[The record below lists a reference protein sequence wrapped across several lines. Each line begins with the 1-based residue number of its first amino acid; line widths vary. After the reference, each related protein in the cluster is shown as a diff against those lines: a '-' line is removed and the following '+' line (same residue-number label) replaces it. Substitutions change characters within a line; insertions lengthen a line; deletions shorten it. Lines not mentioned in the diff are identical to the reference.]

1 MRLYDI
7 IGMEVTNNPR
17 GGENMEENE
26 VEVLRVDEK
35 VWEVPDLSKVAYNF
49 NEALSRFR
57 EAFEK
62 TALAVGDM
70 LKALT
75 PLVKGM
81 TITIK
86 EYFDLILVEESLRK
100 RALSI
105 GVSPKVIRLSRS
117 KRYRTHKKNINRIR
131 KEIRKWEKI

>member
-7 IGMEVTNNPR
+7 IGMEVTNTPR
-17 GGENMEENE
+17 GGENMEEND
-26 VEVLRVDEK
+26 VEVLREDEK

-57 EAFEK
+57 ETFEK

-81 TITIK
+81 TGTIK
-86 EYFDLILVEESLRK
+86 EYIDLILVEESLRK

-105 GVSPKVIRLSRS
+105 GVSPKVVRLSRS

>member
-1 MRLYDI
+1 
-7 IGMEVTNNPR
+7 
-17 GGENMEENE
+17 MEENE
-26 VEVLRVDEK
+26 MEVLRVDEK

-49 NEALSRFR
+49 NEALSSLR
-57 EAFEK
+57 ETFEK

-81 TITIK
+81 TGTIK
-86 EYFDLILVEESLRK
+86 EYIDLILVEESLRK

-105 GVSPKVIRLSRS
+105 GVSPKVVRLSRS

>member
-7 IGMEVTNNPR
+7 IGMEVTNTPR
-17 GGENMEENE
+17 GGENMEENGME
-26 VEVLRVDEK
+26 LLRVDEK

-57 EAFEK
+57 EIFEK

-70 LKALT
+70 LKALN

-81 TITIK
+81 TETIK
-86 EYFDLILVEESLRK
+86 EYIDLILVEESLRK

-105 GVSPKVIRLSRS
+105 GVSPKVVRLSRS

-131 KEIRKWEKI
+131 KEIKKWEKI

>member
-1 MRLYDI
+1 
-7 IGMEVTNNPR
+7 
-17 GGENMEENE
+17 MEENE

-57 EAFEK
+57 ETFEK

-70 LKALT
+70 LKALN

-81 TITIK
+81 TGTIK
-86 EYFDLILVEESLRK
+86 EYIDLILEEESLRK

-105 GVSPKVIRLSRS
+105 GVSPNVVRLSRS

>member
-7 IGMEVTNNPR
+7 IGMEVTNNPK
-17 GGENMEENE
+17 GGENMEENG

-35 VWEVPDLSKVAYNF
+35 VWKVPDLSKVAYNF

-57 EAFEK
+57 EIFEK
-62 TALAVGDM
+62 TALAVEDM
-70 LKALT
+70 LKALN

-81 TITIK
+81 TETIK
-86 EYFDLILVEESLRK
+86 EYIDLILEEESLRK

-105 GVSPKVIRLSRS
+105 GISPKVVRLSRS

>member
-1 MRLYDI
+1 MRLCDI

-17 GGENMEENE
+17 GGENMEENG

-57 EAFEK
+57 ETFEK

-81 TITIK
+81 TGTIK

-105 GVSPKVIRLSRS
+105 GISPKVVRLSRS

>member
-1 MRLYDI
+1 MK
-7 IGMEVTNNPR
+7 
-17 GGENMEENE
+17 ENE
-26 VEVLRVDEK
+26 MEVLRVDEK
-35 VWEVPDLSKVAYNF
+35 VWEVPDLSEVAYNF
-49 NEALSRFR
+49 NEALISFG
-57 EAFEK
+57 ETFEK
-62 TALAVGDM
+62 MALAVGDM

-81 TITIK
+81 TGTIK
-86 EYFDLILVEESLRK
+86 EYIDLILVEESLRK

-105 GVSPKVIRLSRS
+105 EVSPKVVRLSRS

>member
-17 GGENMEENE
+17 GGENMEENG

-35 VWEVPDLSKVAYNF
+35 VWKVPDLSKVAYNF

-57 EAFEK
+57 EIFEK
-62 TALAVGDM
+62 TALAVEDM
-70 LKALT
+70 LKALN

-81 TITIK
+81 TETIK
-86 EYFDLILVEESLRK
+86 EYIDLILEEESLRK

-105 GVSPKVIRLSRS
+105 GISPKVVRLSRS

-131 KEIRKWEKI
+131 KEIRKWEMI

>member
-7 IGMEVTNNPR
+7 IGMEVTNNPK
-17 GGENMEENE
+17 GGENMEENG

-35 VWEVPDLSKVAYNF
+35 VWKVPDLSKVAYNF

-57 EAFEK
+57 EIFEK
-62 TALAVGDM
+62 TALAVEDM
-70 LKALT
+70 LKALN

-81 TITIK
+81 TETIK
-86 EYFDLILVEESLRK
+86 EYIDLILEEESLRK

-105 GVSPKVIRLSRS
+105 GVSPKVVRLSRS

>member
-1 MRLYDI
+1 MRLCDI

-17 GGENMEENE
+17 GGENMEGNE
-26 VEVLRVDEK
+26 MEVLRIDEK
-35 VWEVPDLSKVAYNF
+35 VWEVPDLSEVAYNF

-57 EAFEK
+57 ETFEK

-70 LKALT
+70 LKALN
-75 PLVKGM
+75 PLVKGR
-81 TITIK
+81 TGTIK
-86 EYFDLILVEESLRK
+86 EYIDLILEEESLRK

>member
-7 IGMEVTNNPR
+7 IGMEVTNTPR

-57 EAFEK
+57 E
-62 TALAVGDM
+62 TLALTVEDM
-70 LKALT
+70 LKALN

-81 TITIK
+81 TETIK
-86 EYFDLILVEESLRK
+86 EYIDLILVEESLRK

-105 GVSPKVIRLSRS
+105 GISPKVVRLSRS

>member
-1 MRLYDI
+1 
-7 IGMEVTNNPR
+7 
-17 GGENMEENE
+17 MEENE

-57 EAFEK
+57 E
-62 TALAVGDM
+62 TLALTVEDM

-75 PLVKGM
+75 SLVKGT
-81 TITIK
+81 TIIIK
-86 EYFDLILVEESLRK
+86 EYFDPILVEESLRK

-105 GVSPKVIRLSRS
+105 GVSPKVVRLSRS